1 MYIFG
6 YLRASTSDQ
15 NAKRAQNALQEFVQ
29 QKGHRVAGWYIE
41 NESGASLQRPE
52 LLRLLDDTATG
63 DAIII
68 EQIDRLSRLDE
79 KSWFT
84 LKEMLNKKELKV
96 ISLDLPTSHIA
107 LSTQVTDEFTTSML
121 KAINNMMMDML
132 AAIARKDYQD
142 RRRRQAEGIQKAKEE
157 GKYRGRQPNLELHE
171 KIYQLRVINKLS
183 IHDTAK
189 LASVSPR
196 TVIRVA
202 QKLTQERNAPPI
214 DMSAAKASDYKA

>member
-15 NAKRAQNALQEFVQ
+15 NAKRAQSTLQKFVQ
-29 QKGHRVAGWYIE
+29 DKGFRIAGWYIE

-52 LLRLLDDTATG
+52 LLRLLDDAAKG

-84 LKEMLNKKELKV
+84 LKEMLHEKQLKV

-107 LSTQVTDEFTTSML
+107 FSPQITDEFTGSMI
-121 KAINNMMMDML
+121 KAINSMMMDML

-142 RRRRQAEGIQKAKEE
+142 RRRRQAEGIHKAKEE
-157 GKYRGRQPNLELHE
+157 GKYRGRQADADLPRKH
-171 KIYQLRVINKLS
+171 LS
-183 IHDTAK
+183 AK
-189 LASVSPR
+189 SHQQAEYS
-196 TVIRVA
+196 
-202 QKLTQERNAPPI
+202 
-214 DMSAAKASDYKA
+214 

>member
-15 NAKRAQNALQEFVQ
+15 NAKRAQSTLQMFVQ
-29 QKGHRVAGWYIE
+29 DKGFRIAGWYIE

-52 LLRLLDDTATG
+52 LLRLLDDAAKG

-84 LKEMLNKKELKV
+84 LKEMLHEKELKV

-107 LSTQVTDEFTTSML
+107 FSPKITDEFTRSMI
-121 KAINNMMMDML
+121 KAINSMMMDML

-142 RRRRQAEGIQKAKEE
+142 RRRRQAEGIKKAKEE
-157 GKYRGRQPNLELHE
+157 GKYRGRQADSYLHE
-171 KIYQLRVINKLS
+171 KIYQLRVVNKLS
-183 IHDTAK
+183 ISDTAK
-189 LASVSPR
+189 LTNVSDR

-202 QKLTQERNAPPI
+202 KKLATER
-214 DMSAAKASDYKA
+214 SAG

>member
-15 NAKRAQNALQEFVQ
+15 NAKRAQSTLQKFVQ
-29 QKGHRVAGWYIE
+29 DKGFRIAGWYIE

-52 LLRLLDDTATG
+52 LLRLLDDAAKG

-84 LKEMLNKKELKV
+84 LKEMLHEKELKV

-107 LSTQVTDEFTTSML
+107 FSPQITDEFTGSMI
-121 KAINNMMMDML
+121 KAINSMMMDML

-142 RRRRQAEGIQKAKEE
+142 RRRRQAEGIHKAKEE
-157 GKYRGRQPNLELHE
+157 GKYRGRQVDADLHE
-171 KIYQLRVINKLS
+171 KIYQLRVVNKLS
-183 IHDTAK
+183 IRDTAK
-189 LASVSPR
+189 LTNVSDR

-202 QKLTQERNAPPI
+202 KKLSTDRSSNWEA
-214 DMSAAKASDYKA
+214 

>member
-107 LSTQVTDEFTTSML
+107 LSTQVTDEFTSSML

-142 RRRRQAEGIQKAKEE
+142 RRRRQAEGIRKAKEE
-157 GKYRGRQPNLELHE
+157 GKYRGRQPNVELHE

-202 QKLTQERNAPPI
+202 QKLTQERNAPPYRHER
-214 DMSAAKASDYKA
+214 S

>member
-15 NAKRAQNALQEFVQ
+15 NAKRAQSTLQRFIQE
-29 QKGHRVAGWYIE
+29 KGFRIAGWYIE
-41 NESGASLQRPE
+41 NESGASLQRPK
-52 LLRLLDDTATG
+52 LLRLLDDAAIG

-79 KSWFT
+79 ESWFT
-84 LKEMLNKKELKV
+84 LKEMLHEKELKV
-96 ISLDLPTSHIA
+96 ISLDLPTSHVAFSPQI
-107 LSTQVTDEFTTSML
+107 TDEFTGSMI
-121 KAINNMMMDML
+121 KAINSMMMDML

-142 RRRRQAEGIQKAKEE
+142 RRRRQAEGIKKAKEE
-157 GKYRGRQPNLELHE
+157 GKYRGRQADSDLHE

-183 IHDTAK
+183 ISDTAK
-189 LASVSPR
+189 LTNVSAR

-202 QKLTQERNAPPI
+202 QKLASER
-214 DMSAAKASDYKA
+214 SAG

>member
-15 NAKRAQNALQEFVQ
+15 NAKRAQSTLQKFVQ
-29 QKGHRVAGWYIE
+29 EKGFRIAGWYIE

-52 LLRLLDDTATG
+52 LLRLLDDAAIG

-79 KSWFT
+79 ESWFT
-84 LKEMLNKKELKV
+84 LKEMLHKKELKV

-107 LSTQVTDEFTTSML
+107 FCPQITDEFTGSMI
-121 KAINNMMMDML
+121 KAINSMMMDML

-142 RRRRQAEGIQKAKEE
+142 RRRRQAEGIKKAKEE
-157 GKYRGRQPNLELHE
+157 GKYRGRQADSDLHE
-171 KIYQLRVINKLS
+171 KIYQLRVVNKLS
-183 IHDTAK
+183 ISDTAK
-189 LASVSPR
+189 LTNVSDR

-202 QKLTQERNAPPI
+202 KKLASER
-214 DMSAAKASDYKA
+214 SAG